1 MKTDITKATA
11 EAAEGTLF
19 LGDDWFDPLE
29 AWGADPHSRLH
40 RGTPGSGTRCC
51 AWAGPVMNASGC
63 QHRRRRPAG
72 CGGWPPARPSRAP
85 VDGSFGP
92 ATVRVLNPPG
102 SIGREDGRG
111 EECDHSGLPAADE
124 TGRRADRWR
133 LSCRDQHAPGAPGR
147 SRLCSVAPWGR
158 TRSAEFGTRCWHKV
172 KGDWDAWNARSLKD
186 ELIIRWILDGTIV
199 RV

>member
-19 LGDDWFDPLE
+19 LGDDGSILWKLGCGPAF
-29 AWGADPHSRLH
+29 AASSRNSWKRNSML
-40 RGTPGSGTRCC
+40 RLGGTG
-51 AWAGPVMNASGC
+51 MNGLGLP
-63 QHRRRRPAG
+63 RPAEAAG
-72 CGGWPPARPSRAP
+72 RVWGLATGTAIASVSDGKLRAGDGPCPS
-85 VDGSFGP
+85 S
-92 ATVRVLNPPG
+92 PPG

-147 SRLCSVAPWGR
+147 SRLCSEAPWGR
-158 TRSAEFGTRCWHKV
+158 TRSAEFGTR
-172 KGDWDAWNARSLKD
+172 
-186 ELIIRWILDGTIV
+186 
-199 RV
+199 